1 VSSLEFVDG
10 VAVAESSLDQAS
22 ADLPTCGDQGPDVT
36 FDFTLTESSEVTV
49 QVASKPS
56 EFPVIAS
63 LSDQCGG
70 PSIAC
75 GFGLNEVLEAGTYH
89 LTVAGADP
97 MSRGLVEL
105 QVSTTPLPVAE
116 ANETCAD
123 AIELQG
129 ENGSISGN
137 TQGANNDYDLGA
149 SNLCTRDNTSSG
161 EVVYSYD
168 ATAGETVVFSAIPE
182 IGWDLA
188 LYIVDGCD
196 GDLAQSCLAGQDGA
210 LTETITFTPQSSG
223 VVYIVVDGA
232 NGESGPFELTW
243 SSGE

>member
-1 VSSLEFVDG
+1 
-10 VAVAESSLDQAS
+10 
-22 ADLPTCGDQGPDVT
+22 
-36 FDFTLTESSEVTV
+36 
-49 QVASKPS
+49 
-56 EFPVIAS
+56 
-63 LSDQCGG
+63 
-70 PSIAC
+70 
-75 GFGLNEVLEAGTYH
+75 
-89 LTVAGADP
+89 